1 MVNERERSH
10 CHLTE
15 AVARG
20 PIVVALQEA
29 GAGQQPIAVHHHV
42 DRLVSD
48 AVACGGGDG
57 GFGRAELIEGGRVE
71 LEVGETRL
79 VDRDTLLRVTVR
91 I

>member
-29 GAGQQPIAVHHHV
+29 GAGQQPIAVNHHV

-48 AVACGGGDG
+48 AVVCGGGDG
-57 GFGRAELIEGGRVE
+57 GFGSADFIEGGRV
-71 LEVGETRL
+71 EVGETRL
-79 VDRDTLLRVTVR
+79 VDRDTLLLRVTVR